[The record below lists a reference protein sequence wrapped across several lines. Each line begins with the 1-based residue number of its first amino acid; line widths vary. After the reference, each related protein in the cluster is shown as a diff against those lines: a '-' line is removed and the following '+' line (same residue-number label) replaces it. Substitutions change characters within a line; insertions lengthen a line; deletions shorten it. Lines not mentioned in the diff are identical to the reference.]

1 MPTSNGTRRITAIPA
16 GRDRDGKPLRPREFT
31 IDRGP
36 EDWGDGRSRI
46 FAENASH
53 QHPNGA
59 NVFTPIVVLTASIEA
74 KQDRKECVQRAGE
87 AIAAAR
93 ARQAARSVQDAARAA
108 HRPGGPSIAEL
119 EQRIAAR
126 RAAQSAEVA

>member
-1 MPTSNGTRRITAIPA
+1 MPTSNSPQ
-16 GRDRDGKPLRPREFT
+16 PSRE
-31 IDRGP
+31 
-36 EDWGDGRSRI
+36 
-46 FAENASH
+46 
-53 QHPNGA
+53 
-59 NVFTPIVVLTASIEA
+59 
-74 KQDRKECVQRAGE
+74 ECIRRAGE

-126 RAAQSAEVA
+126 RAAQTAQVA